1 MVNIETRRNNLL
13 LFISIKK
20 KKQEYTKGGGKC
32 KTLLNRH
39 AMLHFSYH
47 VLVSG
52 DQLLPEETEDGSS
65 MYQSFET
72 V

>member
-1 MVNIETRRNNLL
+1 MVNIETRGNNLIFCC
-13 LFISIKK
+13 LFQLKK
-20 KKQEYTKGGGKC
+20 KNTNMNIPRGKKC

-65 MYQSFET
+65 M
-72 V
+72 

>member
-1 MVNIETRRNNLL
+1 MNIPRG
-13 LFISIKK
+13 K
-20 KKQEYTKGGGKC
+20 KC

-65 MYQSFET
+65 M
-72 V
+72 